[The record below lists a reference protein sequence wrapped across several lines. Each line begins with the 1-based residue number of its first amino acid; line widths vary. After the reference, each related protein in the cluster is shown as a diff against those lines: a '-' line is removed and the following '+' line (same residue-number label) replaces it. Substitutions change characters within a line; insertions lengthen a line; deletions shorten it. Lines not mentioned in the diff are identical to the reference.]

1 MPLFDWYII
10 LSLVTTRCYLTNRY
24 LFIAE
29 RNLQILVWSFYC
41 WQLIGLSGNP
51 LLLKN
56 ISFNLRNLS
65 FFIKSI
71 GKFLHWYFPK
81 IFCHLR
87 KTPMTKNIPMTN
99 DCNEPSNFNVYRHSK
114 SMRKENYMCQKTMTI

>member
-29 RNLQILVWSFYC
+29 KNLQILVWSIYY

-51 LLLKN
+51 LLLKS
-56 ISFNLRNLS
+56 ISFNLRILS

-71 GKFLHWYFPK
+71 GKFLHWYFSK

-99 DCNEPSNFNVYRHSK
+99 DCNEPSNFNVYRHLK